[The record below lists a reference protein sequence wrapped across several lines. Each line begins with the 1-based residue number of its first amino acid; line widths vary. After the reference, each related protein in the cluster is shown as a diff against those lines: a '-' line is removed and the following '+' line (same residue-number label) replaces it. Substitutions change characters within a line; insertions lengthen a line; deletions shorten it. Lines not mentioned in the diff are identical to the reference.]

1 MGDGR
6 HNCFNEGC
14 GMNSRDSRES
24 RFPIPDS
31 RFPLFSL
38 AWRESRSTR
47 RKLLLYMSSI
57 SLGVAALVAIDSF
70 AGNITRSVREQSR
83 ALIGGDIT
91 FSVRNGWT
99 PATDSV
105 LAEFAA
111 RGATIT
117 KQTSFA

>member
-1 MGDGR
+1 
-6 HNCFNEGC
+6 
-14 GMNSRDSRES
+14 MNRGPDTADPRITNHDSRPS
-24 RFPIPDS
+24 
-31 RFPLFSL
+31 LFGL

-83 ALIGGDIT
+83 GLIGGDIV

-99 PATDSV
+99 PASDSV
-105 LAEFAA
+105 LGEFAA
-111 RGATIT
+111 RGVTIT
-117 KQTSFA
+117 RQTAFASMAYAPRTT

>member
-1 MGDGR
+1 MTPD
-6 HNCFNEGC
+6 
-14 GMNSRDSRES
+14 S

-31 RFPLFSL
+31 RSSLFGL

-83 ALIGGDIT
+83 ALIGGDIV

-105 LAEFAA
+105 LDEFRAQA
-111 RGATIT
+111 VTVTKATA
-117 KQTSFA
+117 FASMA